1 MFCSRKSND
10 RINKLH
16 ERHLR
21 IVYNAYE
28 TSLSD
33 FFEKDGSFSAHRANI
48 QILLN
53 EICEVK
59 HNISGSNA
67 FKDILT
73 NMNTDKPLCYESGFS
88 ISEINTAYYRE
99 KSIKYFGA
107 LTSNKEFKRNKKL
120 VTT

>member
-21 IVYNAYE
+21 IVYNGYE
-28 TSLSD
+28 TSLS
-33 FFEKDGSFSAHRANI
+33 
-48 QILLN
+48 
-53 EICEVK
+53 EVK
-59 HNISGSNA
+59 HNISASNA

-107 LTSNKEFKRNKKL
+107 LTLNKEFKRNKKL